1 MVSRCQEG
9 GMQQVV
15 QTGVITENKRRW
27 RVGQRFQITFEMQLG
42 PGAYEFRRDQ
52 RTASKL
58 SKDGGLVL
66 TVNYSVGGG
75 GNFSKYS
82 YSCSHCLSA

>member
-1 MVSRCQEG
+1 MVARCQEG

-15 QTGVITENKRRW
+15 QTRVITENKRRC
-27 RVGQRFQITFEMQLG
+27 RVGQRFQITFEMPLG
-42 PGAYEFRRDQ
+42 PGADEFRRDR

-66 TVNYSVGGG
+66 TVNDSVGGG
-75 GNFSKYS
+75 GKSSKRS
-82 YSCSHCLSA
+82 NSCSRCLSA